1 MVRVEQIIA
10 GIGGYIENEFI
21 KSLPAKRPARVAIGV
36 AATMFLLNNQGKLK
50 KALDS
55 DMAAAFGLS
64 SQNGDYDMRPVKET
78 ILRFMSDEGM
88 DVDFATYVPNI
99 KTLPIIGN
107 MINNGE
113 FPEKITLYKQDMEK
127 IFEYIGG

>member
-1 MVRVEQIIA
+1 MARAEQIVA

-21 KSLPAKRPARVAIGV
+21 KSLPVKSPARVAVGV
-36 AATMFLLNNQGKLK
+36 AATLFLLNNQEKLK
-50 KALDS
+50 NALNS
-55 DMAAAFGLS
+55 DAAAAFGLT
-64 SQNGDYDMRPVKET
+64 SQNGDYDISLVKDLILKFMDNEGIDIDFET
-78 ILRFMSDEGM
+78 YI
-88 DVDFATYVPNI
+88 PNI
-99 KTLPIIGN
+99 KVVPIIGN